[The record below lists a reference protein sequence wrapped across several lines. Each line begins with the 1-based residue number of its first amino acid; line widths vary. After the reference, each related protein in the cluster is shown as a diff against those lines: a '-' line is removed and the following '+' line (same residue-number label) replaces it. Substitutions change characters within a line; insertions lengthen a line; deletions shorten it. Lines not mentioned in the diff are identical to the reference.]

1 MIDYDFIQEQL
12 SDIRSAVSERPVT
25 LTDEIATTIETSC
38 DCIETEIED
47 DTSESVPSGLEE
59 IVEMIPT
66 DLSLGEV
73 ISLKDTINDW
83 RRNYGYPEV

>member
-12 SDIRSAVSERPVT
+12 DDIRNAVSERPVT
-25 LTDEIATTIETSC
+25 LTEEMALSIETSC
-38 DCIETEIED
+38 DCIEGEIED
-47 DTSESVPSGLEE
+47 DTSESVPSGLEG

>member
-12 SDIRSAVSERPVT
+12 SDIRNAVSERPVT
-25 LTDEIATTIETSC
+25 LTEEMALSIETSC

>member
-25 LTDEIATTIETSC
+25 LTDEIATAIETSC

>member
-1 MIDYDFIQEQL
+1 MINYDFIQEQL
-12 SDIRSAVSERPVT
+12 SDIRNAVSERPVT
-25 LTDEIATTIETSC
+25 LTEEMALSIETSC
-38 DCIETEIED
+38 DCIEDEIED
-47 DTSESVPSGLEE
+47 DSESVPSGLEE

>member
-12 SDIRSAVSERPVT
+12 SDIRNAVSERPVT
-25 LTDEIATTIETSC
+25 LTEEMALSIEISC

>member
-12 SDIRSAVSERPVT
+12 SDIRNAVSERPVT
-25 LTDEIATTIETSC
+25 LTEEMALSIETSC

-59 IVEMIPT
+59 VVEMIPT

>member
-1 MIDYDFIQEQL
+1 MINYDFIQEQL
-12 SDIRSAVSERPVT
+12 RDIRNAVSERPVT
-25 LTDEIATTIETSC
+25 LTDELAFSIETSC
-38 DCIETEIED
+38 DCIGDEIED
-47 DTSESVPSGLEE
+47 DSESVPSGLEE

>member
-1 MIDYDFIQEQL
+1 MIDYDFIQQQL
-12 SDIRSAVSERPVT
+12 SDIRNAVSERPVT
-25 LTDEIATTIETSC
+25 LTEEMALTIETSC
-38 DCIETEIED
+38 DCIESEIED

>member
-12 SDIRSAVSERPVT
+12 SDIRNAVS
-25 LTDEIATTIETSC
+25 AIETSC

>member
-12 SDIRSAVSERPVT
+12 SDIRNAVSERPVT
-25 LTDEIATTIETSC
+25 LTEKMALSIETSC

-47 DTSESVPSGLEE
+47 DTSESIPTGLEE

>member
-12 SDIRSAVSERPVT
+12 SDIRNAVSERPVT
-25 LTDEIATTIETSC
+25 LTEEMALSIETSC

-66 DLSLGEV
+66 GLSLGEV

>member
-12 SDIRSAVSERPVT
+12 SDIRNAVSERPVT
-25 LTDEIATTIETSC
+25 LTEEMALSIETSC

-66 DLSLGEV
+66 NLSLGEV
-73 ISLKDTINDW
+73 ISLKNTINDW